1 MRITRSPRPVSRW
14 VPSSHAREVPRAYIK
29 AHSANNQNTAQPV
42 QTMGPSP
49 VAAVVLAAG
58 LSRRLGRPKALVSI
72 NGSTL
77 VEWAHQRLNDA
88 GCKTVVVVNNDL
100 AHQVAR
106 FLPNATLVV
115 NDDPDAGR
123 MRSLQL
129 GCAALVNQ
137 WGSLPERLVMA
148 PVDRPAWNIEVLERL
163 LDTSTSSA
171 PAHEGRRGHPVLL
184 DDAAIEVVMAAS
196 ADDSLRALVS
206 FAPVPVEAPWLHHN
220 IDTEADV
227 ERLLADEAACL
238 ACFSRGEGI

>member
-77 VEWAHQRLNDA
+77 V
-88 GCKTVVVVNNDL
+88 
-100 AHQVAR
+100 
-106 FLPNATLVV
+106 V

-123 MRSLQL
+123 TRSLQL
-129 GCAALVNQ
+129 GCAALVDQ
-137 WGSLPERLVMA
+137 RGSIPERLLLA
-148 PVDRPAWNIEVLERL
+148 PVDRPAWNIEILEAL
-163 LDTSTSSA
+163 LNTSTSSA

-184 DDAAIEVVMAAS
+184 DQVAIEAVVS
-196 ADDSLRALVS
+196 AKADASLRALVS

-227 ERLLADEAACL
+227 DRLLEDESALL
-238 ACFSRGEGI
+238 ACFFRGEGI

>member
-1 MRITRSPRPVSRW
+1 M
-14 VPSSHAREVPRAYIK
+14 SS
-29 AHSANNQNTAQPV
+29 
-42 QTMGPSP
+42 SP

-88 GCKTVVVVNNDL
+88 GCETVVVVNNDL

-106 FLPNATLVV
+106 LLPKATLVV

-163 LDTSTSSA
+163 LDTSISSA

-206 FAPVPVEAPWLHHN
+206 FVPVPVEAPWLHHN

-227 ERLLADEAACL
+227 DLLLGDESALL

>member
-88 GCKTVVVVNNDL
+88 GCETVVVVNNDL
-100 AHQVAR
+100 AEQVAR
-106 FLPNATLVV
+106 LLPKATLVV

-123 MRSLQL
+123 TRSLQL
-129 GCAALVNQ
+129 GCAALVDQ
-137 WGSLPERLVMA
+137 RGSIPERLLMA
-148 PVDRPAWNIEVLERL
+148 PVDRPAWNIEILEAL
-163 LDTSTSSA
+163 LNTSTSSA

-184 DDAAIEVVMAAS
+184 DQAAIEAVVS
-196 ADDSLRALVS
+196 AKADASLRALVS

-227 ERLLADEAACL
+227 GRLLEDESALL

>member
-1 MRITRSPRPVSRW
+1 
-14 VPSSHAREVPRAYIK
+14 
-29 AHSANNQNTAQPV
+29 
-42 QTMGPSP
+42 MGASP

-77 VEWAHQRLNDA
+77 VEWAHQRLNEA
-88 GCKTVVVVNNDL
+88 GCETVVVVNNDL
-100 AHQVAR
+100 AEQVAR
-106 FLPNATLVV
+106 LLPKATLVV

-129 GCAALVNQ
+129 GCAALVDQ
-137 WGSLPERLVMA
+137 RGTLPERLVMA

-206 FAPVPVEAPWLHHN
+206 FVPVPVEAPWLHHN

-227 ERLLADEAACL
+227 DRLLGDEGALL